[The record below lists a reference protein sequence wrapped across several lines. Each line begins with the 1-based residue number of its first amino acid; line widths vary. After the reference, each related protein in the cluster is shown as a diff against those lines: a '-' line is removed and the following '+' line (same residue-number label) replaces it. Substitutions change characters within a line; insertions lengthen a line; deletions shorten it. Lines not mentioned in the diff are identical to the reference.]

1 MIAII
6 QRVMEASVSVPD
18 EDCMV
23 GAIGR
28 GLCVLACVVKGDGPE
43 QAEWMAGKI
52 ARLRIFPDEAGR
64 FDRNVVDAGGA
75 VLLVSQFTLAADCAR
90 GNRPGFS
97 DAAPPDEAR
106 LLLEHLRRELED
118 RYGLAVA
125 TGRFAADM
133 RVALVNDGP
142 VTISLRS
149 PAPTP

>member
-6 QRVMEASVSVPD
+6 QRVTEASVQVSG
-18 EDCMV
+18 EDRAM
-23 GAIGR
+23 GSIGR
-28 GLCVLACVVKGDGPE
+28 GLCVLACVVRGDGPE

-64 FDRNVVDAGGA
+64 FDRSVVDEGGS

-97 DAAPPDEAR
+97 AAAPPEEAR
-106 LLLEHLRRELED
+106 PLLEHLRQELQD
-118 RYGLAVA
+118 RYGIEVA
-125 TGRFAADM
+125 TGRFATDM

-142 VTISLRS
+142 VTISLQS
-149 PAPTP
+149 PARPE